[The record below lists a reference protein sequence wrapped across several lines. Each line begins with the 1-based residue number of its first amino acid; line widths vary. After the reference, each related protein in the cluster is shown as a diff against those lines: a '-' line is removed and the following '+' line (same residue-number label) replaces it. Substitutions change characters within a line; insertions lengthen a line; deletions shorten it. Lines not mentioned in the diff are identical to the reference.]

1 MKYLIKYLLF
11 GLLAFS
17 GHALFAQRTFKVLSY
32 NILEG
37 MKTDKTEGKQEFV
50 SWLKLQDPDVFAIQE
65 ANGFTPKTLQELAE
79 SYGHKYSVLLK
90 ETGYP
95 TAITSKH
102 PIENAEK
109 FTDKMTHGFIVAK
122 ILDYNFVVLH
132 LNPHSYIKKRAEMKT
147 VLDSIKTKNIGKKL
161 LMMGDFNSYSPLYRD
176 NFEDG
181 IMQSSLRK
189 RELTSNGKLKYLVD
203 GEIDFEVQ
211 QAILDMGLVDV
222 IYKLETENPTKAKSI
237 NPQKHKID
245 YIYCSKDIQSKII
258 SGNFIQDNFTK
269 THSDHIPIVI
279 ELKK

>member
-1 MKYLIKYLLF
+1 MRNLFKYLLF
-11 GLLAFS
+11 GLLAINAN
-17 GHALFAQRTFKVLSY
+17 ALFAQRTFKVLSY

-37 MKTDKTEGKQEFV
+37 MKTDKTTGKQGFV
-50 SWLKLQDPDVFAIQE
+50 AWLKLQDPDVLALQE
-65 ANGFTPKTLQELAE
+65 ANGFTPQTLQELAE

-95 TAITSKH
+95 TAITSKY

-161 LMMGDFNSYSPLYRD
+161 LMMGDFNSFSSLYKD

-181 IMQSSLRK
+181 ISQSALRK
-189 RELTSNGKLKYLVD
+189 RELTSNGKLKYLD
-203 GEIDFEVQ
+203 NGEIDFEVQ
-211 QAILDMGLVDV
+211 QTILDLGLIDV
-222 IYKLETENPTKAKSI
+222 IYKLETENPAKAKDI

-245 YIYCSKDIQSKII
+245 YIYCSKDIQSKIV
-258 SGNFIQDNFTK
+258 SGTFIRDDFTK
-269 THSDHIPIVI
+269 KHSDHLPIII